1 MYENRI
7 EKLVGLVLVVAIH
20 VALLYVAMSY
30 KLIPPPQEALTL
42 MVNLIKPP
50 PLPKEEPPPEPPK
63 PTPTKEVKLIKKQ
76 KPIELPKP
84 VPAPVLA
91 VETPVIAPSDP
102 VVLVQPPE
110 PCPENTVPTKDPEK
124 KAKTPCEPIPE
135 PVVEAPPPKPAAPV
149 QITGDMLQCSKK
161 SEPNYPPVSRRMG
174 EQGSVKLRLE
184 LDETGHITSAKVI
197 ESSGHTRLDNAGL
210 ATVKNWR
217 CQAATRDGQPVRAVA
232 LQTFDFILEG
242 N

>member
-7 EKLVGLVLVVAIH
+7 EKLVGLMLVVAIH

-50 PLPKEEPPPEPPK
+50 PKEEPPPPEPPK
-63 PTPTKEVKLIKKQ
+63 PSPPKVVKLIKKQ

-84 VPAPVLA
+84 APVLVA
-91 VETPVIAPSDP
+91 EAP
-102 VVLVQPPE
+102 VVAPTEPVAPPSPPE
-110 PCPENTVPTKDPEK
+110 PIQE
-124 KAKTPCEPIPE
+124 TPPPE

-149 QITGDMLQCSKK
+149 QITGDMLQCSQK
-161 SEPNYPPVSRRMG
+161 SEPNYPPASRRMG

>member
-50 PLPKEEPPPEPPK
+50 PPPKEEPPPEPPK
-63 PTPTKEVKLIKKQ
+63 PPPQQEVKLIKKQ

-84 VPAPVLA
+84 APVLVA
-91 VETPVIAPSDP
+91 EAP
-102 VVLVQPPE
+102 VVAPTEPVAPPSPPE
-110 PCPENTVPTKDPEK
+110 PIQE
-124 KAKTPCEPIPE
+124 TPPPE

-149 QITGDMLQCSKK
+149 QITGDMLQCSQK
-161 SEPNYPPVSRRMG
+161 SEPNYPPASRRVG

>member
-1 MYENRI
+1 MYEFRI

-20 VALLYVAMSY
+20 VALLYAAVSY
-30 KLIPPPQEALTL
+30 KLIPPPQETLTL

-50 PLPKEEPPPEPPK
+50 PPPKEEPPPPEPPK
-63 PTPTKEVKLIKKQ
+63 PPPPKEVKLIKKQ

-84 VPAPVLA
+84 APVLVA
-91 VETPVIAPSDP
+91 EAPVIAPTEP
-102 VVLVQPPE
+102 VAPPPPPE
-110 PCPENTVPTKDPEK
+110 PIKEAP
-124 KAKTPCEPIPE
+124 APE
-135 PVVEAPPPKPAAPV
+135 PVVEAPPPKPAAPA
-149 QITGDMLQCSKK
+149 QITGDMLECSQK
-161 SEPNYPPVSRRMG
+161 SQPNYPPASRRMG

-184 LDETGHITSAKVI
+184 LDETGRITSAKVV

-232 LQTFDFILEG
+232 LQTFDFILD
-242 N
+242 

>member
-1 MYENRI
+1 VYENRI
-7 EKLVGLVLVVAIH
+7 EKLVGLMLVVAIH

-50 PLPKEEPPPEPPK
+50 PKEEPPPPEPPK
-63 PTPTKEVKLIKKQ
+63 PSPPKVVKLIKKQ

-84 VPAPVLA
+84 APVLVA
-91 VETPVIAPSDP
+91 EAP
-102 VVLVQPPE
+102 VVAPTEPVAPPPPPE
-110 PCPENTVPTKDPEK
+110 PIQE
-124 KAKTPCEPIPE
+124 TPPPE

-149 QITGDMLQCSKK
+149 QITGDMLQCSQK
-161 SEPNYPPVSRRMG
+161 SEPNYPPASRRMG

>member
-1 MYENRI
+1 
-7 EKLVGLVLVVAIH
+7 VLVVAIH

-50 PLPKEEPPPEPPK
+50 PPPKEEPPPEPPK
-63 PTPTKEVKLIKKQ
+63 PPPPKEVKLIKKQ

-84 VPAPVLA
+84 APVLVA
-91 VETPVIAPSDP
+91 EAP
-102 VVLVQPPE
+102 VVAPTEPVAPPSPPE
-110 PCPENTVPTKDPEK
+110 PIQE
-124 KAKTPCEPIPE
+124 TPPPE

-149 QITGDMLQCSKK
+149 QITGDMLQCSQK
-161 SEPNYPPVSRRMG
+161 SEPNYPPASRRVG

>member
-50 PLPKEEPPPEPPK
+50 PPPKEEPPPEPPK
-63 PTPTKEVKLIKKQ
+63 PPPPKEVKLIKKQ

-84 VPAPVLA
+84 APVLVA
-91 VETPVIAPSDP
+91 EAP
-102 VVLVQPPE
+102 VVAPTEPVAPPSPPE
-110 PCPENTVPTKDPEK
+110 PIQE
-124 KAKTPCEPIPE
+124 TPPPE

-149 QITGDMLQCSKK
+149 QITGDMLQCSQK
-161 SEPNYPPVSRRMG
+161 SEPNYPPASRRVG

>member
-50 PLPKEEPPPEPPK
+50 PPKEEPPPEPPK
-63 PTPTKEVKLIKKQ
+63 PTPPKEVKLIKKQ

-84 VPAPVLA
+84 APVLVA
-91 VETPVIAPSDP
+91 EAP
-102 VVLVQPPE
+102 VVAPTEPVAPPSPPE
-110 PCPENTVPTKDPEK
+110 PIQE
-124 KAKTPCEPIPE
+124 TPPPE

-149 QITGDMLQCSKK
+149 QITGDMLQCSQK
-161 SEPNYPPVSRRMG
+161 SEPNYPPASRRMG

>member
-50 PLPKEEPPPEPPK
+50 PPPKEEPPPEPPK
-63 PTPTKEVKLIKKQ
+63 PPPPKEVKLIKKQ

-84 VPAPVLA
+84 APVLVA
-91 VETPVIAPSDP
+91 EAP
-102 VVLVQPPE
+102 VVAPTEPVAPPSPPE
-110 PCPENTVPTKDPEK
+110 PIQE
-124 KAKTPCEPIPE
+124 TPPPE

-149 QITGDMLQCSKK
+149 QITGDMLQCSQK
-161 SEPNYPPVSRRMG
+161 SEPNYPPASRRMG

>member
-50 PLPKEEPPPEPPK
+50 PPPKEDPPPEPPK
-63 PTPTKEVKLIKKQ
+63 PPPPKEVKLIKKQ

-84 VPAPVLA
+84 APVLVA
-91 VETPVIAPSDP
+91 EAP
-102 VVLVQPPE
+102 VVAPTEPVAPPSPPE
-110 PCPENTVPTKDPEK
+110 PIQE
-124 KAKTPCEPIPE
+124 TPPPE

-149 QITGDMLQCSKK
+149 QITGDMLQCSQK
-161 SEPNYPPVSRRMG
+161 SEPNYPPASRRVG

>member
-1 MYENRI
+1 VYENRI

-50 PLPKEEPPPEPPK
+50 PPPKEEPPPEPPK
-63 PTPTKEVKLIKKQ
+63 PPPPKEVKLIKKQ

-84 VPAPVLA
+84 APVLVA
-91 VETPVIAPSDP
+91 EAP
-102 VVLVQPPE
+102 VVAPTEPVAPPSPPE
-110 PCPENTVPTKDPEK
+110 PIQE
-124 KAKTPCEPIPE
+124 TPPPE

-149 QITGDMLQCSKK
+149 QITGDMLQCSQK
-161 SEPNYPPVSRRMG
+161 SEPNYPPASRRVG

>member
-50 PLPKEEPPPEPPK
+50 PPPKEEPPPPEPPK
-63 PTPTKEVKLIKKQ
+63 PTPPKEVKLIKKQ

-84 VPAPVLA
+84 RASA
-91 VETPVIAPSDP
+91 GGRSTSGCSSEP
-102 VVLVQPPE
+102 VVRHRRHLSQF
-110 PCPENTVPTKDPEK
+110 K
-124 KAKTPCEPIPE
+124 KTPPPE

-149 QITGDMLQCSKK
+149 QITGDMLQCSQK
-161 SEPNYPPVSRRMG
+161 SEPNYPPASRRMG

>member
-1 MYENRI
+1 VYENRI

-50 PLPKEEPPPEPPK
+50 PPKEEPPPEPPK
-63 PTPTKEVKLIKKQ
+63 PPPPKEVKLIKKQ

-84 VPAPVLA
+84 APVLVA
-91 VETPVIAPSDP
+91 EAP
-102 VVLVQPPE
+102 VVAPTEPVAPPPPPE
-110 PCPENTVPTKDPEK
+110 PIQE
-124 KAKTPCEPIPE
+124 TPPPE

-149 QITGDMLQCSKK
+149 QITGDMLQCSQK
-161 SEPNYPPVSRRMG
+161 SEPNYPPASRRMG

>member
-7 EKLVGLVLVVAIH
+7 EKLVGLMLVVAIH

-50 PLPKEEPPPEPPK
+50 PKEEPPPPEPPK
-63 PTPTKEVKLIKKQ
+63 PSPPKVVKLIKKQ

-84 VPAPVLA
+84 APVLVA
-91 VETPVIAPSDP
+91 EAP
-102 VVLVQPPE
+102 VVAPTEPVAPPPPPE
-110 PCPENTVPTKDPEK
+110 PIQE
-124 KAKTPCEPIPE
+124 TPPPE

-149 QITGDMLQCSKK
+149 QITGDMLQCSQK
-161 SEPNYPPVSRRMG
+161 SEPNYPPASRRMG

>member
-7 EKLVGLVLVVAIH
+7 EKLVGLVLVAAIH
-20 VALLYVAMSY
+20 VALLYAAVSY
-30 KLIPPPQEALTL
+30 KLIPPPQETLTL

-50 PLPKEEPPPEPPK
+50 PPPKEEPPPPEPPK
-63 PTPTKEVKLIKKQ
+63 PPPPKEVKLIKKQ

-84 VPAPVLA
+84 APVLVA
-91 VETPVIAPSDP
+91 EAP
-102 VVLVQPPE
+102 VVAPTEPVAPPPPPE
-110 PCPENTVPTKDPEK
+110 PIKE
-124 KAKTPCEPIPE
+124 TPPPE

-149 QITGDMLQCSKK
+149 QITGDMLQCSQK
-161 SEPNYPPVSRRMG
+161 SEPNYPPASRRVG

>member
-30 KLIPPPQEALTL
+30 KLIPPPQETLTL

-50 PLPKEEPPPEPPK
+50 PPPKEEPPPEPPK
-63 PTPTKEVKLIKKQ
+63 PPPPKEVKLIKKQ

-84 VPAPVLA
+84 APVLVA
-91 VETPVIAPSDP
+91 EAP
-102 VVLVQPPE
+102 VVAPTEPVAPPSPPE
-110 PCPENTVPTKDPEK
+110 PIQE
-124 KAKTPCEPIPE
+124 TPPPE

-149 QITGDMLQCSKK
+149 QITGDMLQCSQK
-161 SEPNYPPVSRRMG
+161 SEPNYPPASRRVG

>member
-1 MYENRI
+1 MYEFRI

-20 VALLYVAMSY
+20 VALLYAAVSY
-30 KLIPPPQEALTL
+30 KLIPPPQETLTL

-50 PLPKEEPPPEPPK
+50 PPPKEEPPPPEPPK
-63 PTPTKEVKLIKKQ
+63 PPPPKEVKLIKKQ

-84 VPAPVLA
+84 APVLVA
-91 VETPVIAPSDP
+91 EAPVIAPTEP
-102 VVLVQPPE
+102 VAPPPPPE
-110 PCPENTVPTKDPEK
+110 PIKEAP
-124 KAKTPCEPIPE
+124 APE
-135 PVVEAPPPKPAAPV
+135 PVVEAPPPKPAAPA
-149 QITGDMLQCSKK
+149 QITGDMLECSQK
-161 SEPNYPPVSRRMG
+161 SQPNYPPASRRMG

-184 LDETGHITSAKVI
+184 LDETGRITSAKVV

>member
-50 PLPKEEPPPEPPK
+50 PPPKEEPPPEPPK
-63 PTPTKEVKLIKKQ
+63 PPPPKEVKLIKKQ

-84 VPAPVLA
+84 APVLVA
-91 VETPVIAPSDP
+91 EAP
-102 VVLVQPPE
+102 VVAPTEPVSPPSPPE
-110 PCPENTVPTKDPEK
+110 PIQE
-124 KAKTPCEPIPE
+124 TPPPE

-149 QITGDMLQCSKK
+149 QITGDMLQCSQK
-161 SEPNYPPVSRRMG
+161 SEPNYPPASRRVG

>member
-1 MYENRI
+1 MNENVSENRASKI
-7 EKLVGLVLVVAIH
+7 AGLLFVLAIH
-20 VALLYVAMSY
+20 GVLLYAAMSY

-50 PLPKEEPPPEPPK
+50 PPKEEPPPPEPPK
-63 PTPTKEVKLIKKQ
+63 PPPPKEVKLIKKQ

-84 VPAPVLA
+84 APVLVA
-91 VETPVIAPSDP
+91 EAPVIAPSEP
-102 VVLVQPPE
+102 VAPPPPPPE
-110 PCPENTVPTKDPEK
+110 PIKEAPSRE
-124 KAKTPCEPIPE
+124 A
-135 PVVEAPPPKPAAPV
+135 VVEAPPPKPAAPV
-149 QITGDMLQCSKK
+149 QITGDMLQCSQK
-161 SEPNYPPVSRRMG
+161 SEPNYPPASRRMG

-184 LDETGHITSAKVI
+184 LDQTGQITSAKVI
-197 ESSGHTRLDNAGL
+197 ESSGHVRLDNAGL

>member
-7 EKLVGLVLVVAIH
+7 EKLVGLVLVAAIH
-20 VALLYVAMSY
+20 VALLYAAVSY
-30 KLIPPPQEALTL
+30 KLIPPPQETLTL

-50 PLPKEEPPPEPPK
+50 PPPKEEPPPPEPPK
-63 PTPTKEVKLIKKQ
+63 PPPPKEVKLIKKQ

-84 VPAPVLA
+84 APVLVA
-91 VETPVIAPSDP
+91 EAP
-102 VVLVQPPE
+102 VVAPTEPVAPPPPPE
-110 PCPENTVPTKDPEK
+110 PIKE
-124 KAKTPCEPIPE
+124 TPPPE

-149 QITGDMLQCSKK
+149 QLTGDMLQCSVKT
-161 SEPNYPPVSRRMG
+161 EPKFPPASQRMG

>member
-1 MYENRI
+1 MYEFRI

-20 VALLYVAMSY
+20 VALLYAAVSY
-30 KLIPPPQEALTL
+30 KLIPPPQETLTL

-50 PLPKEEPPPEPPK
+50 PPPKEEPPPPEPPK
-63 PTPTKEVKLIKKQ
+63 PPPPKEVKLIKKQ

-84 VPAPVLA
+84 APVLVA
-91 VETPVIAPSDP
+91 EAPVIAPTEP
-102 VVLVQPPE
+102 VAPPPPPE
-110 PCPENTVPTKDPEK
+110 PIKEAP
-124 KAKTPCEPIPE
+124 APE
-135 PVVEAPPPKPAAPV
+135 PVVEAPPAKPAAPV
-149 QITGDMLQCSKK
+149 QITGDMLQCSQK
-161 SEPNYPPVSRRMG
+161 SEPNYPPASRRMG